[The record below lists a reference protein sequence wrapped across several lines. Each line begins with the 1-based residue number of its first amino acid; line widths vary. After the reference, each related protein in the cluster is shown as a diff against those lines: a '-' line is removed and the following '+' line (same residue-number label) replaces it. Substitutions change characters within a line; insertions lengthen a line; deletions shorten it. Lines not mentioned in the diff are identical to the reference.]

1 MGKIIDVSMDI
12 FPGMLVWEGDDE
24 VDLRRT
30 EKMEDGAHA
39 NVSRLRCSVHT
50 GTHVDAPIHF
60 IGGGE
65 SVDRIPL
72 DVLIGP
78 AWVADIPDRRHIGT
92 ENLAKAGIPE
102 GTERLLLRTW
112 NSQFL
117 DTQTEFRSDFAGL
130 NESGAE
136 WILSKGIRLVGND
149 YLSVASRDQ
158 TGPVH
163 RLLLGAGVVLVEGI
177 SLREVPAGA
186 CTFYCLPLKLMG
198 SDGAPA
204 RAAIELE

>member
-12 FPGMLVWEGDDE
+12 HPGMLVWEGDDE
-24 VDLRRT
+24 VELRRT

-39 NVSRLRCSVHT
+39 NVSRIRCSVHT
-50 GTHVDAPIHF
+50 GTHVDAPLHF
-60 IGGGE
+60 IDGGE

-72 DVLIGP
+72 AVLIGP
-78 AWVADIPDRRHIGT
+78 AWVADIPARRHISA
-92 ENLAKAGIPE
+92 EYLEKAGIPG
-102 GTERLLLRTW
+102 GTERLLMKTR
-112 NSQFL
+112 NSRFL
-117 DTQTEFRSDFAGL
+117 DTQTQFRSDFTGL
-130 NESGAE
+130 NESGAQ

-163 RLLLGAGVVLVEGI
+163 RLLLEAGVVLVEGI

-186 CTFYCLPLKLMG
+186 CRFYCLPLKLAG